1 MTSTFE
7 TRPGSTGSGCPHR
20 PRFHLVRPQRARPFM
35 LSARP
40 VGPDHADKSAGVLHV
55 DGTARVQT
63 VDPATA
69 PAYGV
74 LIEHFHQF
82 TGLPLVLNTSYNN
95 REPLVQTPAHTLA
108 TLQACDLDAACIGPS
123 RPATLNGMTTSTP
136 PLREAAR
143 AVVLN
148 ADLRVLLLRYDEN
161 GGFWAT
167 PGGSLEEGE
176 HPRAAT
182 RRELHEELGIDEKTV
197 ELGVQLAER
206 SKDHLVGGRE
216 VRQIER
222 YFLAY
227 VDPADVDPA
236 DVDPARATQP
246 DNISGVPVVDP
257 GPTPFHH
264 RSGVPAGTRRP
275 GCCCR

>member
-1 MTSTFE
+1 MVQLVAAVLTDRASTWFDLNV
-7 TRPGSTGSGCPHR
+7 PS
-20 PRFHLVRPQRARPFM
+20 PFM

-40 VGPDHADKSAGVLHV
+40 IGPDYVDKIAGVLHV

-82 TGLPLVLNTSYNN
+82 TGLPLVLNTSYTN

-108 TLQACDLDAACIGPS
+108 TVQACDLDAACIGPP
-123 RPATLNGMTTSTP
+123 RPATLNGMTTSTR

-143 AVVLN
+143 AVVLD

-216 VRQIER
+216 VRQIEG

-227 VDPADVDPA
+227 VDPA

-246 DNISGVPVVDP
+246 DNIREYRWWTRDQLRSTTEAVYPLGLADLVAAVAE
-257 GPTPFHH
+257 GCTPEQPI
-264 RSGVPAGTRRP
+264 VLT
-275 GCCCR
+275 